1 MRLRQ
6 LAILS
11 TVSLMAVATSAF
23 AADLG
28 RAYKAPMMAPPAPSW
43 SWTGFYVGGHGGA
56 GWGTTETSANLGPAL
71 TGLLGT
77 PVALSLP
84 IASQTANGFLGGVQ
98 AGYNYQFGVAVLGI
112 EGDFTWTDL
121 KSNAPCLVVFNC
133 SANTKWTADITG
145 RAGVVVDKALVYV
158 KGGAAWARNDYG
170 INESITLGAPL
181 LGVPAGT
188 FAAGAN
194 VSDTRIGALF
204 GTGVEYAFTPN
215 WSAKIEYN
223 FMDFG
228 KQTYNFP
235 LTTTPALAG
244 LPSIPAEIKQ
254 QTHVIKAGINYRFGY

>member
-1 MRLRQ
+1 MRRLG
-6 LAILS
+6 ILS
-11 TVSLMAVATSAF
+11 AASLMAITASAF
-23 AADLG
+23 AADLSP
-28 RAYKAPMMAPPAPSW
+28 AYKAPMPAAPTSW
-43 SWTGFYVGGHGGA
+43 SWTGFYIGGHGGA
-56 GWGTTETSANLGPAL
+56 GWGTTETNANVGPAL
-71 TGLLGT
+71 TALLGSS
-77 PVALSLP
+77 VGLNLP
-84 IASQTANGFLGGVQ
+84 IASQTGNGFLGGVQ
-98 AGYNYQFGVAVLGI
+98 AGYNYQFGVGVLGI

-133 SANTKWTADITG
+133 SANTKWTADVTA

-158 KGGAAWARNDYG
+158 KGGAVWARNDYG
-170 INESITLGAPL
+170 VNESITLGAPL

-188 FAAGAN
+188 YSAAAN

-235 LTTTPALAG
+235 LTTAG
-244 LPSIPAEIKQ
+244 LTSIPAEIKQ
-254 QTHVIKAGINYRFGY
+254 QTHIIKAGINYRFGY

>member
-1 MRLRQ
+1 MGKRHI
-6 LAILS
+6 AILS
-11 TVSLMAVATSAF
+11 AASLLAIATSAV

-28 RAYKAPMMAPPAPSW
+28 SAYKAPLPPRAPSW
-43 SWTGFYVGGHGGA
+43 SWTGFYIGGHGGA
-56 GWGTTETSANLGPAL
+56 GWGTTETNANLGPAL

-98 AGYNYQFGVAVLGI
+98 AGYNYQFGLGVLGV
-112 EGDFTWTDL
+112 EGDFTWADL
-121 KSNAPCLVVFNC
+121 KSNSPCLVVFNC
-133 SANTKWTADITG
+133 SVDTKWTADITA

-158 KGGAAWARNDYG
+158 KGGAAWAHTDYG
-170 INESITLGAPL
+170 LNQSITLGAPL

-188 FAAGAN
+188 TATSSN

-235 LTTTPALAG
+235 LTTAG
-244 LPSIPAEIKQ
+244 LTSIPAEIKQ
-254 QTHVIKAGINYRFGY
+254 QTHIIKAGINYRFGY